1 MDNFYLKT
9 YRLLKG
15 LRNVSKWKN
24 RKILYSDSIGISL
37 RYYKEMFNYQPL
49 FIFRKKGGVRWA
61 FLLYNQQLIEIKQ
74 TDSGKV
80 ANECVLYASNI
91 YKEYFDLVH
100 KAQIINPLMIRG
112 ETKRKTF
119 SVRDANGNTLEYC
132 EAKVC

>member
-91 YKEYFDLVH
+91 YKEYFDLVR
-100 KAQIINPLMIRG
+100 KAQIIKPLMIKG

>member
-74 TDSGKV
+74 TNSGKV
-80 ANECVLYASNI
+80 ANECVLYAPNI
-91 YKEYFDLVH
+91 YKEYFELVR
-100 KAQIINPLMIRG
+100 KAQIIKPLMIKG
-112 ETKRKTF
+112 ETKRNTF

>member
-91 YKEYFDLVH
+91 YKEYFDLVR
-100 KAQIINPLMIRG
+100 KAQVIKPLMIKG

>member
-74 TDSGKV
+74 TNSGKV

-91 YKEYFDLVH
+91 YKEYFDLVR
-100 KAQIINPLMIRG
+100 KAQIIKPLMIKG